1 MGDWAEIL
9 SSVYLRRIVVDEK
22 TGNDIENEL
31 IEAFMAALKKGMT
44 AEEFFAMADSTM
56 EHLRGKVK
64 NETIE
69 KIINNTATPQ
79 EVEKMINS
87 FNK

>member
-1 MGDWAEIL
+1 M
-9 SSVYLRRIVVDEK
+9 VDEK
-22 TGNDIENEL
+22 TGHNIEREL

-56 EHLRGKVK
+56 EHLRGKAK

-69 KIINNTATPQ
+69 KIINDTATPQ
-79 EVEKMINS
+79 DVQKMIDS
-87 FNK
+87 LNK